1 MTTFQMIGISILV
14 LIFLYFFV
22 ISPIIAICEL
32 PGSIDRLTREV
43 EELKE
48 VLKNETKRKT
58 NTGSV

>member
-14 LIFLYFFV
+14 LLFLYFFI

-32 PGSIDRLTREV
+32 PDSIDRLTKEV

-48 VLKNETKRKT
+48 VLKNDRKT
-58 NTGSV
+58 TDK